1 MWEAGAFEG
10 GVADDREIVERRVC
24 LLTDNLL
31 DRDCFRTLVLGS
43 SLLIRRLFAYFALCE
58 NRLSYVI

>member
-31 DRDCFRTLVLGS
+31 DRDLLQDIGS
-43 SLLIRRLFAYFALCE
+43 RFFAFNSSSVRLFRPL
-58 NRLSYVI
+58 